1 MKHRRLL
8 LSGLLVAT
16 LAASAALANGSDPL
30 ARFGD
35 AEGKNNTTDT
45 PLSVDDVRQ
54 KTVFDERDNRVG
66 TVKDV
71 FDSDRQG
78 PLAIVEV
85 GGPVG
90 MSGKKV
96 AVALDQFELEPDGR
110 LIVLLDGKDLKA
122 LPEFKGRNA
131 ARS

>member
-1 MKHRRLL
+1 MRHRRLL

-16 LAASAALANGSDPL
+16 LAVSAALAGGSDPI
-30 ARFGD
+30 ARFGKAD
-35 AEGKNNTTDT
+35 EISSTTDT
-45 PLSVDDVRQ
+45 PLSAGDVRQ
-54 KTVFDERDNRVG
+54 KPVFDEQDNQVG

-71 FDSDRQG
+71 FDSDRRG

-90 MSGKKV
+90 TLPKTV

-110 LIVLLDGKDLKA
+110 LVILLDGKDLKA
-122 LPEFKGRNA
+122 LPEFTGRNA
-131 ARS
+131 VRS